1 MKTGQEL
8 IREIS
13 EVQRRS
19 GEASFWWLGQHSYVL
34 RTARRIIYLDPFLSE
49 EPGRLMPAPVRPE
62 QITDA
67 DIVTGSHDH
76 GDHIDRKAL
85 PALMNASSRCKLI
98 VPQATIQSLKDS
110 IDSSRLV
117 GLDDG
122 GVYEEDGVRITAVKA
137 AHEFFDRDDAT
148 GYPYLGFVIETD
160 GVTVF
165 HSGDTCMYD
174 GLVQTLKKWRLS
186 AAFLPINGR
195 DAVRLRA
202 GCIGNMTYQEAV
214 DLAGSIRPGL
224 TVPSHYGM
232 FAFNTV
238 NPSLFVDYLAAKYPD
253 LRCAP
258 PKLGERVDIQ
268 Q

>member
-13 EVQRRS
+13 ETGPAHGNAV
-19 GEASFWWLGQHSYVL
+19 FWWLGQHSYIV
-34 RTARRIIYLDPFLSE
+34 RTEKRTIYLDPYLSE
-49 EPGRLMPAPVRPE
+49 NSSRMVAPPLRPE
-62 QITDA
+62 QVVNA

-76 GDHIDRKAL
+76 IDHIDRNAL
-85 PALMNASSRCKLI
+85 PAMMKSSPECRLI
-98 VPQATIQSLKDS
+98 VPKITVESLKDS
-110 IDSSRLV
+110 IDVSRIT

-122 GVYEEDGVRITAVKA
+122 EVYESDGLKITALKA
-137 AHEFFDRDDAT
+137 AHEFFDRDDAM

-160 GVTVF
+160 GVTIY

-174 GLVQTLKKWRLS
+174 GLAATLQKWNLT

-202 GCIGNMTYQEAV
+202 NCIGNMTYQEAV

-224 TVPSHYGM
+224 SIPGHYGM
-232 FAFNTV
+232 FSSNTV
-238 NPSLFVDYLAAKYPD
+238 DPALFVDYMNVKYPD
-253 LRCAP
+253 LKCALP
-258 PKLGERVDIQ
+258 RLGEPVVI
-268 Q
+268 